1 MKKEI
6 VYTDKYALILSDEIP
21 TKVYYDTYIHQLKHT
36 GGAEYGESSIAKT
49 VIGHLPLTDDAPI
62 LEGVP
67 LLPPLP
73 KEDDVEELAKEEY
86 PIGDDWDDIESLI
99 RKLAFKKGYNKAK
112 EKYKY
117 TEEDVVHLLHKT
129 AAKYFQ
135 EGRVYKG
142 HMAIAGDPLHGV
154 RRELIKMVQSLQQPS
169 RPNHFECEIEVDC
182 NGNNNNGCFM
192 DSSGHNCGCV
202 LPKTITNSQGHIEL
216 VGKYLNL

>member
-49 VIGHLPLTDDAPI
+49 VVGHLPLADDVPI

-67 LLPPLP
+67 LLPSFSRHQ
-73 KEDDVEELAKEEY
+73 EDDVN
-86 PIGDDWDDIESLI
+86 
-99 RKLAFKKGYNKAK
+99 KLAYEQWKEPDYRSGNPPYIYGIGFNEGYNKAK

-117 TEEDVVHLLHKT
+117 TEADLEIAMNWLFETKGRKGLED
-129 AAKYFQ
+129 
-135 EGRVYKG
+135 
-142 HMAIAGDPLHGV
+142 
-154 RRELIKMVQSLQQPS
+154 LIERLNQPS
-169 RPNHFECEIEVDC
+169 RPTHFECEMEITHEG
-182 NGNNNNGCFM
+182 NGTYSTDLM
-192 DSSGHNCGCV
+192 DIGVSNLV
-202 LPKTITNSQGHIEL
+202 PINIPKTTTNSQGYIEL